1 CGAEV
6 AIEVTPIVITIPS
19 HPRHLSI
26 VRAAALLA
34 AEIYGMT
41 TAEAEDIR
49 HAVDEACSNVIKYA
63 YKCDCTRKITVKFQ
77 ETQTTFQV
85 TIEDAGCKASMDDI
99 KIREL
104 DEIRPG
110 GLGIHFI
117 KKAFDVV
124 AFDKKKRTG
133 NRLLLT
139 RYKNMDRQAQK

>member
-1 CGAEV
+1 MDN
-6 AIEVTPIVITIPS
+6 PIVITIPS
-19 HPRHLSI
+19 HPKYLAV

-34 AEIYGMT
+34 AEICGMGA
-41 TAEAEDIR
+41 AEAEDIK

-63 YKCDCTRKITVKFQ
+63 YKCDCTRKITVKF
-77 ETQTTFQV
+77 EDTQKSFQV
-85 TIEDAGCKASMDDI
+85 TVEDSGSKARLEDI

-104 DEIRPG
+104 DEVKPG

-117 KKAFDVV
+117 KKAFHIV

-139 RYKNMDRQAQK
+139 RYKNTDEAAISK